1 MNKRDRRFFTLLG
14 IIGVLIGGTMFVQD
28 LMANDEPRDII
39 ALGMLGLGFFV
50 LISIPSKED
59 KE

>member
-1 MNKRDRRFFTLLG
+1 MNNKDKKFYTLLG
-14 IIGVLIGGTMFVQD
+14 IIGVLIGGVMFVQD
-28 LMANDEPRDII
+28 LMANGEPKDYV

-50 LISIPSKED
+50 LISVPSKED